1 MPTTNS
7 GADSRLIESLGE
19 VCQETN
25 DISKAC
31 WIFPDGTFREQAKG
45 VDMHLA
51 SILIALERMGREDY
65 THPQEVFDSEIS
77 ASGVIRLYSQK
88 ADYFPDGRGE
98 AGAQTG
104 IKEPTPE
111 QYASLLRFYE
121 WYQAE
126 GMGLAANIH
135 NFYLIFAFPPR
146 EPRPEEIGTGIGE
159 VVNATPEGLL
169 RMIKDYYF

>member
-7 GADSRLIESLGE
+7 GADSRLIEYLGE

-31 WIFPDGTFREQAKG
+31 WIFPNGTFREQAKG
-45 VDMHLA
+45 VDMHLS
-51 SILIALERMGREDY
+51 SIGIALERMGRDSA
-65 THPQEVFDSEIS
+65 HPQEVFDSEIS
-77 ASGVIRLYSQK
+77 TSGVIRLYYQR
-88 ADYFPDGRGE
+88 AGYFPDGKAE
-98 AGAQTG
+98 AGAQLG

-135 NFYLIFAFPPR
+135 NYYLIYAFPPR
-146 EPRPEEIGTGIGE
+146 EPHPEEIGIGE

-169 RMIKDYYF
+169 KMIKDFYS